1 MEEKRRILEMV
12 RSGEVG
18 VEEALALL
26 EAVEARPRAKGPLQV
41 LRVRINAYDEGK
53 PVRVNVN
60 LPLALAELLGAFLPQ
75 EAKLTLANRGVDLKD
90 LLRLVRGPFPLPLFL
105 GLPLLALEWGLLLAL
120 FLRKTRA
127 LLRGKALRT
136 PLGAVFALRG
146 LPPLVLWEL
155 EGEGIGVKVGVW

>member
-41 LRVRINAYDEGK
+41 LRVRIHAYDEGK

-60 LPLALAELLGAFLPQ
+60 LPLALAELVEAFLPQ
-75 EAKLTLANRGVDLKD
+75 EAKATLAGKGVHLGD
-90 LLRLVRGPFPLPLFL
+90 LLCLVREGVP
-105 GLPLLALEWGLLLAL
+105 E
-120 FLRKTRA
+120 
-127 LLRGKALRT
+127 GK
-136 PLGAVFALRG
+136 
-146 LPPLVLWEL
+146 LVEIEAEE
-155 EGEGIGVKVGVW
+155 EGHPVQILVEVA